1 MRNRGSVGFGKH
13 FSKRMWLL
21 LALLALLPVMAFE
34 QYRWINQVSD
44 AAHQRAKARLE
55 NSVEQL
61 VTEFDAEITRAH
73 MAFWTMPREPAAVS
87 ERFAERYQEW
97 NRLAPYPQ
105 LIRDIYLI
113 ETSGEPWQLSRI
125 DSSGAVASLDE
136 WPADIASLRP
146 RLEEPV
152 RPGQPGGFRRMSGLD
167 DVTIGGNPAFL
178 VPLRS
183 AQART
188 AGEPRRGRWDSF
200 SRTTGWAVIS
210 FDADYIRREF
220 LPDLTRRLFRQGGES
235 DYALRVVTAEAPDKI
250 VFQTDP
256 APGRDLFASPDSSAS
271 LFAMR
276 PDCFMPAGPRP
287 GSPGSRSF
295 TPGGFPDRTKEIL
308 TRKPTACA
316 SVARA
321 LGRADGKWK
330 LLVKRHGGS
339 LDTAFATFR
348 LRTMTIS
355 FGVLLVL
362 ASGITMLTISTE
374 RARVL
379 AKLQMEFAMGV
390 SHELRTPLT
399 VIRVAADNLANGMM
413 ENAQHAQRY
422 GRMIG
427 DEARRLTDMVEQIL
441 TFARTHSTGS
451 GSDIALVSP
460 EHIVRRALTACGPAL
475 REAGMQVERFV
486 EPDLP
491 PVPVDENSIVDCLQ
505 NLLNNAVKYAAG
517 GGWLGVRA
525 ETVPYPGGV
534 RVRIS
539 VEDRGPGI
547 GPDDLPHIFDPF
559 YRSQAIRNSQ
569 IPGVGLGLSLVKRIV
584 EAHRGII
591 EVKSAPPSG
600 ATFFIYLPAEAVA
613 VSVETEMKEVAS

>member
-1 MRNRGSVGFGKH
+1 MRHGSAGGFGKH

-21 LALLALLPVMAFE
+21 LALLALLPVMALE

-61 VTEFDAEITRAH
+61 VTEFDAEITRAR
-73 MAFWTMPREPAAVS
+73 MAFWTLPREPAQLS
-87 ERFAERYQEW
+87 ERFAERYQDW

-113 ETSGEPWQLSRI
+113 ETTVEPWRLSRI
-125 DSSGAVASLDE
+125 DASGAVTSVAE
-136 WPADIASLRP
+136 WPADLESLRP

-152 RPGQPGGFRRMSGLD
+152 RPGTPGGFRRMSGLD
-167 DVTIGGNPAFL
+167 DVTMAGNPAFV
-178 VPLRS
+178 VPLFERE
-183 AQART
+183 ART
-188 AGEPRRGRWDSF
+188 AAVPRQRRWNSF
-200 SRTTGWAVIS
+200 PRTKGWAVIS
-210 FDADYIRREF
+210 FDAEYIRREF
-220 LPDLTRRLFRQGGES
+220 LPDLTRRLFRQGGDS
-235 DYALRVVTAEAPDKI
+235 DYALRVVTADAPETI

-256 APGRDLFASPDSSAS
+256 TPARGLFASPDSSAS

-276 PDCFMPAGPRP
+276 PDCFTPVGPRP

-295 TPGGFPDRTKEIL
+295 MPGGFPDRTKEIL
-308 TRKPTACA
+308 TRKPSPCG

-362 ASGITMLTISTE
+362 ALGITMLTISTE

-451 GSDIALVSP
+451 GSDVAPVSP

-486 EPDLP
+486 ESDLP

-505 NLLNNAVKYAAG
+505 NLLNNAVKYAAS
-517 GGWLGVRA
+517 GGWVGVRA
-525 ETVPYPGGV
+525 ETVPHPGGL
-534 RVRIS
+534 RVRIA
-539 VEDRGPGI
+539 VEDHGPGI
-547 GPDDLPHIFDPF
+547 GADDLPHIFDPF

-584 EAHRGII
+584 EAHRGTI
-591 EVKSAPPSG
+591 EVKSSAQSG
-600 ATFFIYLPAEAVA
+600 TTFFIYLPAEAVT

>member
-1 MRNRGSVGFGKH
+1 MRGFGKH
-13 FSKRMWLL
+13 FSRRMWLL

-73 MAFWTMPREPAAVS
+73 MAFWTLPREPAEVS
-87 ERFAERYQEW
+87 ARFAERYQDW

-113 ETSGEPWQLSRI
+113 ETSSEPWQLSRV
-125 DSSGAVASLDE
+125 DSSGAVAATPE

-152 RPGQPGGFRRMSGLD
+152 RPGSPGGFRRMSGLE
-167 DVTIGGNPAFL
+167 DVTVGGNPAFV
-178 VPLRS
+178 VPLRERE
-183 AQART
+183 ART
-188 AGEPRRGRWDSF
+188 PGEPRRRRWDSF
-200 SRTTGWAVIS
+200 PRTTGWAVIS

-220 LPDLTRRLFRQGGES
+220 LPELTRRLFRQGGES
-235 DYALRVVTAEAPDKI
+235 DYALRVVPADASDKI

-256 APGRDLFASPDSSAS
+256 APARELFASPDASAS

-287 GSPGSRSF
+287 GSPGPRSF
-295 TPGGFPDRTKEIL
+295 PAGGFPDRTKEIL
-308 TRKPTACA
+308 TRKPSPCGSA
-316 SVARA
+316 ART
-321 LGRADGKWK
+321 LGRANGKWT

-362 ASGITMLTISTE
+362 ALGITMLTISTE

-441 TFARTHSTGS
+441 TFARTHSAAS
-451 GSDIALVSP
+451 GSDVALVSP
-460 EHIVRRALTACGPAL
+460 EHVVRRALTACGPAL
-475 REAGMQVERFV
+475 REAGMQVERFI

-491 PVPVDENSIVDCLQ
+491 PMPVDENSIVDCLQ
-505 NLLNNAVKYAAG
+505 NLINNAAKYAAG
-517 GGWLGVRA
+517 GGWVGVRA
-525 ETVPYPGGV
+525 ESVPYSGGV

-539 VEDRGPGI
+539 VEDHGPGI
-547 GPDDLPHIFDPF
+547 GSDDLPHIFDPF

-584 EAHRGII
+584 EAHRGVI
-591 EVKSAPPSG
+591 EVKSIEVKSSPESG
-600 ATFFIYLPAEAVA
+600 TTFFIYLPAQAVI
-613 VSVETEMKEVAS
+613 VPVETEIKEVAS